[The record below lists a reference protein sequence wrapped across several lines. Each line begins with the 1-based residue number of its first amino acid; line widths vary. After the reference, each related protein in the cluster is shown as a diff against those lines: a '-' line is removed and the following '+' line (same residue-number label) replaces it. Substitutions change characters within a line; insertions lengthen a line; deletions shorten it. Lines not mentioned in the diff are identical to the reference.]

1 MFLWDYSLVNS
12 TWCSDIENILDD
24 ACCIDLYDEM
34 HVCDIQEIEKELQK
48 NLEISWLNDCNNK
61 PKLRTYIL
69 FKEIYKA
76 ETYTKLFLS
85 RRQRSLIAKL
95 RAGILPLRI
104 ETGRYQ
110 NIKDTETGRFRKL
123 HIEER
128 LCQICNND
136 VVEDEIHFIC
146 NCPSYTDQRERL
158 YREVTSKNELFNLMS
173 DQEKFVY
180 IMKNEVKVLSNYM
193 CESWDIR
200 NSKLYIG

>member
-1 MFLWDYSLVNS
+1 MPWHFGR
-12 TWCSDIENILDD
+12 
-24 ACCIDLYDEM
+24 
-34 HVCDIQEIEKELQK
+34 
-48 NLEISWLNDCNNK
+48 ISCAESH
-61 PKLRTYIL
+61 IL
-69 FKEIYKA
+69 FKEIYSA

-85 RRQRSLIAKL
+85 RRQRSLIAQL

-110 NIKDTETGRFRKL
+110 NIKDNETGRFRKL

-146 NCPSYTDQRERL
+146 NCPSYIDQRERL
-158 YREVTSKNELFNLMS
+158 YRDISSKNELFSLLS
-173 DQEKFVY
+173 DKEKFVY

-193 CESWDIR
+193 CEAWDIR
-200 NSKLYIG
+200 NWKLYIGWILQISNGLNVYLQCNSYATQLY